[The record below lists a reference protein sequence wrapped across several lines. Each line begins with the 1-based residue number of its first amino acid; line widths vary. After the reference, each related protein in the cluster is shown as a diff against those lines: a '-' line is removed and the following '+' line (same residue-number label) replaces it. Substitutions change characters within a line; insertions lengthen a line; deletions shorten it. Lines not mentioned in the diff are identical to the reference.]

1 MRQLLRRARYLI
13 RRGRFDADL
22 REELEFHRASI
33 ERELQDRGTD
43 SAEARFAARRAIGSV
58 ALAQDDAYD
67 VWIPRALQGVGQ
79 DVRLAFRSLRA
90 TPILTAVAILSL
102 ALGIGANTAIFS
114 LVDSLVLRA
123 LPVKDPERLTV
134 LANGNWTNP
143 IWEQIRQVPAFD
155 GAFAWGARPFNLT
168 ERGETVTVN
177 GIWAS
182 GSMFK
187 MLGVPMMIG
196 RPITEA
202 DDKRDSADARMA
214 IVSHAFWQ
222 RRLNGAADVI
232 GRTVI
237 LEHVPFTIIGV
248 TGAGFFGPDVGRSY
262 DVAIPIAA
270 EPAVHGAA
278 ESWLDDKGTWW
289 LEVMV
294 RLRPGQTIDEGTT
307 ALRQAQRHI
316 VEAGWGSG
324 PVVQNNL
331 RNPFTLVP
339 AATGMSDLRQRYERP
354 LTIMLVVVALVLLI
368 ACANIANLLLARS
381 TARQKEW
388 SVRLALGATRTRL
401 VRLLLT
407 ESLVLTAA
415 GAAAGVIVARS
426 ASAYLIRQLSA
437 QSQSS
442 AVFLDLV
449 IDWRV
454 LAFTGAVAAAT
465 TLLSGTAS
473 AFRAAGAAP
482 MDSLKE
488 TPRGASSGG
497 CVTLLNGLLVAQV
510 AFSIVLLVAA
520 GLFIR
525 TFRSLATLPLGFS
538 GQRVLTVTINTQGT
552 QIPLDD
558 RLATYERIRERVLE
572 IPGVA
577 SAGVSRMTMVSGG
590 ASGGMLMAL
599 SGTALPADVP
609 LSVLFHEI
617 TPGWLSTLDTPLIG
631 GRDVDLRDGDTAPRV
646 ALVNEAFA
654 RIYLGGGNPI
664 GHTVQISQWR
674 PRQIVGIVADAVYR
688 SLRAPMPPTLYIPFA
703 QSEVAPT
710 RPAPPTA
717 VLSVRSVTDSPALL
731 SHSIS
736 AAIAAINPDL
746 ALTFRPLTDQVDAG
760 MAQERLVAVLSA
772 FFGGLALLLA
782 ALGLYGVTSYA
793 VSRRRTELGIRMALG
808 AAPAG
813 IVRLVLSRVL
823 LLVGAG
829 VIAGTVASLW
839 ASRFVATLLFGLE
852 PRDPATLVGAA
863 VTLATVAVLAA
874 AWPAWRASRIDPAMV
889 LRNE

>member
-1 MRQLLRRARYLI
+1 MRQLLRRAWYVI
-13 RRGRFDADL
+13 RRRRFDADL
-22 REELEFHRASI
+22 REELDFHRASI
-33 ERELQDRGTD
+33 ERDLQQSGADFT
-43 SAEARFAARRAIGSV
+43 EARFAARRAIGSV
-58 ALAQDDAYD
+58 ALAQDDAHD
-67 VWIPRALQGVGQ
+67 VWVPRALQGLGQ

-90 TPILTAVAILSL
+90 TPVVTAVAILSL

-123 LPVKDPERLTV
+123 LPVKDPERLAV
-134 LANGNWTNP
+134 LDNGNWTNP
-143 IWEQIRQVPAFD
+143 LWEQLRQVPAFD
-155 GAFAWGARPFNLT
+155 GAFAWGARPLNLT
-168 ERGETVTVN
+168 ERGETVVVN

-182 GSMFK
+182 GSMFN

-202 DDKRDSADARMA
+202 DDNRDAADARVTV
-214 IVSHAFWQ
+214 VSYAFWQ
-222 RRLNGAADVI
+222 RRLNGAADVV
-232 GRTVI
+232 GRTVM

-316 VEAGWGSG
+316 VEAGWGRG

-401 VRLLLT
+401 ARLLLT

-415 GAAAGVIVARS
+415 GAAAGVIVARW
-426 ASAYLIRQLSA
+426 AGAYLVHQLSA
-437 QSQSS
+437 QSQGS
-442 AVFLDLV
+442 AVFLDLA

-454 LAFTGAVAAAT
+454 LVFTGAVAAAT

-473 AFRAAGAAP
+473 AFRAAGVAP

-488 TPRGASSGG
+488 APRGASSGG
-497 CVTLLNGLLVAQV
+497 RVTLLNGLLVAQV

-538 GQRVLTVTINTQGT
+538 GDRVLTVTINTQGT
-552 QIPLDD
+552 QIALDD

-590 ASGGMLMAL
+590 ASGGTLMAL
-599 SGTALPADVP
+599 SGTALPTDVP
-609 LSVLFHEI
+609 LNVLFHEI
-617 TPGWLSTLDTPLIG
+617 TPGWLSTLGTPLIG
-631 GRDVDLRDGDTAPRV
+631 GRDIDLRDGATAPRV

-654 RIYLGGGNPI
+654 RTFLGGRNPI
-664 GHTVQISQWR
+664 GHTVQMSQWR
-674 PRQIVGIVADAVYR
+674 PRQVVGIVADAVYR
-688 SLRAPMPPTLYIPFA
+688 SLRAPVPPTLYIPFA
-703 QSEVAPT
+703 QSEVAPM

-717 VLSVRSVTDSPALL
+717 VLSVRSATDSPALL

-736 AAIAAINPDL
+736 AAIAAMNPDL

-813 IVRLVLSRVL
+813 IVRLVMSRVL
-823 LLVGAG
+823 VLVATG

-852 PRDPATLVGAA
+852 PRDPVTLAGAA
-863 VTLATVAVLAA
+863 VTLAAVAALAA
-874 AWPAWRASRIDPAMV
+874 GWPAWRASRIDPAVV
-889 LRNE
+889 LRND